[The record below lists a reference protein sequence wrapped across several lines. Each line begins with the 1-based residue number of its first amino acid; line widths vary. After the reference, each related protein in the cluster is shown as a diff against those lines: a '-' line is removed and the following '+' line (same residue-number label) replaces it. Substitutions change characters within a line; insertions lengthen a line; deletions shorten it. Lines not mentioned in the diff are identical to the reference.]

1 MAEPPR
7 QPTVPDPTAAPL
19 PAITGLTRQVPGPG
33 MPQDLRPRRANNNLD
48 VVEHDGRLHLAF
60 RSGIFH
66 FASPWTWLHVVS
78 SGDCGRTWVAETTVH
93 MGRDLREPRLLSWDG
108 KLFLYFFEAGRNPF
122 AFVPG
127 RVFASE
133 RRGDV
138 TWTVPVPITPPGYVV
153 WRTKVVD
160 GVPYM
165 MRYRGGAAIYSTSTD
180 PLEVEWLT
188 TTDGYDWTPVDPT
201 RACVYRGGASEAD
214 FVFTDAGDL
223 VAVLRNEAGDAGGWG
238 SVICRGPAA
247 DRADWTCTH
256 DPRKFDSPWMFTQ
269 DGRVYLV
276 ARRQVSFGGRY
287 DLGRRRLPRAAQGL
301 LHELAYW
308 VTPKRTSLWEVDPAT
323 LAVRWVLDLP
333 SRGDTAFAS
342 GVRLD
347 DRRWLVFNYSSEV
360 DGADVA
366 WVRGQLGPTHVY
378 SQVLEFPSPDAPSP
392 SPSPS
397 PSPQT
402 PTPATPPTRAG

>member
-1 MAEPPR
+1 MRIPKVTDLR
-7 QPTVPDPTAAPL
+7 
-19 PAITGLTRQVPGPG
+19 RQVPGPG
-33 MPQDLRPRRANNNLD
+33 LPGGLRLHRANNNLD
-48 VVEHDGRLHLAF
+48 VVDHDGRLHLAF
-60 RSGIFH
+60 RNGIFH
-66 FASPWTWLHVVS
+66 FASQATWIHVVS
-78 SGDCGRTWVAETTVH
+78 SDDGARTWTHETTVH
-93 MGRDLREPRLLSWDG
+93 LGRDLREPRLLSWG
-108 KLFLYFFEAGRNPF
+108 GRLFLYFFEAGRNPF

-133 RRGDV
+133 RHGDG
-138 TWTVPVPITPPGYVV
+138 TWTAPSPITPPGYVA

-165 MRYRGGAAIYSTSTD
+165 TRYRGGAAIYSASD
-180 PLEVEWLT
+180 EPIDVEWLT
-188 TTDGYDWTPVDPT
+188 TTDGYEWTPVDADHPY
-201 RACVYRGGASEAD
+201 VYRGGASEAD

-223 VAVLRNEAGDAGGWG
+223 VAVLRNEAGDSSGWG

-247 DRADWTCTH
+247 DRADWTCAH

-287 DLGRRRLPRAAQGL
+287 DLDRRRLPRAAQGL

-308 VTPKRTSLWEVDPAT
+308 VTPKRTSLWEVDPDT
-323 LAVRWVLDLP
+323 LAVAWVLDLP

-347 DRRWLVFNYSSEV
+347 ERRWLVFNYSSDV
-360 DGADVA
+360 DGADMA
-366 WVRGQLGPTHVY
+366 WVRGQLGPTHIY
-378 SQVLEFPSPDAPSP
+378 SQVLTFEDPGSQPRAPDSRTA
-392 SPSPS
+392 
-397 PSPQT
+397 
-402 PTPATPPTRAG
+402 ATRASS